1 LREERENERGGGAK
15 KESFAE
21 SVDGTSGNGM

>member
-1 LREERENERGGGAK
+1 VKRRGKGAK
-15 KESFAE
+15 ESESFAE